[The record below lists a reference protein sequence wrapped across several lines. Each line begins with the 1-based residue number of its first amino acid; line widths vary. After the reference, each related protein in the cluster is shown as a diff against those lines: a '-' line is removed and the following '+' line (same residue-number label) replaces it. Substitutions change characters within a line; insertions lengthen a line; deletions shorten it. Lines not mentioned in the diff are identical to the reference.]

1 MRACGKT
8 QALRVAALA
17 LVLALVALTTPAA
30 QERSAGVMTF
40 VDRDGNR
47 KIVSLPA
54 AHRTG
59 RVPTGSA
66 DRRAELWPVVQET
79 ALAHGVDPALVDL
92 VIRMESGYN
101 PRAISPKGARG
112 MMQLLPSTASAYGV
126 ADIFNPRE
134 NVRGGVRYLRDLLGR
149 FDSDVRLALAA
160 YNAGPEAVVKH
171 RGVPP
176 YPETRNYVSAILA
189 AYSGSGGPKLAGGF
203 GKDLGPSRPVEVV
216 LHDSGTT
223 ISNARRAGEPAV
235 KRKLALR

>member
-1 MRACGKT
+1 MRA
-8 QALRVAALA
+8 AALA
-17 LVLALVALTTPAA
+17 GALSFLALTAPAA
-30 QERSAGVMTF
+30 QERTAGVMTF

-47 KIVSLPA
+47 KIVSVPA
-54 AHRTG
+54 AHRTK
-59 RVPTGSA
+59 RVPVGSA
-66 DRRAELWPVVQET
+66 DRRAELWPDVQEA
-79 ALAHGVDPALVDL
+79 ALAHGLDPALVDL

-101 PRAISPKGARG
+101 PRAVSPKGARG
-112 MMQLLPSTASAYGV
+112 VMQLLPSTATAYGV
-126 ADIFNPRE
+126 ADIFNPKE
-134 NVRGGVRYLRDLLGR
+134 NIRGGIRYLRDLLGR
-149 FDSDVRLALAA
+149 FHSDVRLALAA
-160 YNAGPEAVVKH
+160 YNAGPDAVERH

-176 YPETRNYVSAILA
+176 YAETRNYVNAILA